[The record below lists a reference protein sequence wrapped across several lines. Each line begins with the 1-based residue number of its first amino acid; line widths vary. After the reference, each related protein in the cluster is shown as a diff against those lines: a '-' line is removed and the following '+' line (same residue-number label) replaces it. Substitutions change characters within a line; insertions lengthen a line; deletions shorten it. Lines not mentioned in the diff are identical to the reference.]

1 MGQYRR
7 SGIFSLNLWLGSLL
21 YTNFTTILSK
31 NHTYCGYFNDWQPS
45 FSTLIEVVSETE
57 YTHKMG
63 LSFLLW
69 LSHGGTTAKL
79 RGAFL
84 TCNQVSNNQCM
95 PCRTRIH
102 TSWWPAAAREDIMR
116 IPWRYWRSK
125 WRNGTAPLFT
135 QYAPRFPL
143 SINRQ
148 IIMAYCSYREVHAEA
163 VKNADKTFL
172 LHCITKFKLNI
183 PM

>member
-1 MGQYRR
+1 MPPLQHVWSHSVAMFYETHVPT
-7 SGIFSLNLWLGSLL
+7 LP
-21 YTNFTTILSK
+21 TTCLCRYLASILS
-31 NHTYCGYFNDWQPS
+31 
-45 FSTLIEVVSETE
+45 
-57 YTHKMG
+57 
-63 LSFLLW
+63 
-69 LSHGGTTAKL
+69 TTW
-79 RGAFL
+79 
-84 TCNQVSNNQCM
+84 V
-95 PCRTRIH
+95 
-102 TSWWPAAAREDIMR
+102 REDIMR

-135 QYAPRFPL
+135 QHAPRFPL

-183 PM
+183 PMQNCPVLTVQFRECHISIPEFGWVFRSDIGKMQLDSESVHETLGWPKQMTSCIWPADWSIGKGHII